1 MNDRFKTAQKANSV
15 GRKEHG
21 FGAPFA
27 PEQGQRQVGW
37 AKGIPSPFGRCAARR
52 KLLKIERLR
61 LFQFD
66 AKLPVFGQALP
77 WRKWE
82 TVWVI

>member
-1 MNDRFKTAQKANSV
+1 MSEGNALSWKLWLEA
-15 GRKEHG
+15 G
-21 FGAPFA
+21 FGASFA
-27 PEQGQRQVGW
+27 RTTGTGRWGKPRGY
-37 AKGIPSPFGRCAARR
+37 PSFLGRRIARR

-61 LFQFD
+61 LFQID
-66 AKLPVFGQALP
+66 ANLPIFRQALH